1 MSHNKRTIIWM
12 ELRMGKIIV
21 KGFRDKDIATSFVR
35 LKGRYKK
42 ADIAGNFAFIR
53 CDRVVAIFFCIE

>member
-1 MSHNKRTIIWM
+1 
-12 ELRMGKIIV
+12 MGKIIV
-21 KGFRDKDIATSFVR
+21 KGFRDKDIATNFVR

-53 CDRVVAIFFCIE
+53 CDRVVAIFFVLNN